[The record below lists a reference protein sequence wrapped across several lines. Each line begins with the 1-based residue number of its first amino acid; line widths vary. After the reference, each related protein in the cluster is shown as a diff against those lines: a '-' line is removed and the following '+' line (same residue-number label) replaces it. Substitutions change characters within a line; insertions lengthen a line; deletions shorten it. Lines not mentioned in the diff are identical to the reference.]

1 MKIMTEKMKMFF
13 ELIKKVLKQ
22 ATIYTIIAMACLA
35 SFFMGFYY
43 KKMTTNSNQKDIER
57 TEIKKSEVNLAI
69 DQFNNLMIIDKNTG
83 NYIVYED
90 SIGKSILKIYA
101 KTIVN
106 SQNNPS
112 N

>member
-1 MKIMTEKMKMFF
+1 M
-13 ELIKKVLKQ
+13 KKVFESLKNVLRH
-22 ATIYTIIAMACLA
+22 ATIYTIIALSCVA
-35 SFFMGFYY
+35 SFFIGFYY
-43 KKMTTNSNQKDIER
+43 KKMTTNGSEKTTER
-57 TEIKKSEVNLAI
+57 TEIKKFEVNLAI